1 MTISHGVHNG
11 HRAGQRELEF
21 FAGVGPRQLRLEG
34 VHPALEPQRCHHLR
48 HLSVIAAIADAHGHL
63 VLEIDAVYL
72 LQKAVYKMLARLFAV
87 AHDVQ
92 ARILLRLD
100 PEQRGISLG
109 LLQLSALRLPL
120 RPEFFCFGQPSR
132 FRQTACD

>member
-1 MTISHGVHNG
+1 MGT
-11 HRAGQRELEF
+11 
-21 FAGVGPRQLRLEG
+21 RQLRLEG

-48 HLSVIAAIADAHGHL
+48 HLRVIAAIADAHGHL
-63 VLEIDAVYL
+63 VLKVDAVHL

-92 ARILLRLD
+92 AGILLRLD
-100 PEQRGISLG
+100 PEQGGVGLG

-120 RPEFFCFGQPSR
+120 RPEFFCFRQPGRFGQA
-132 FRQTACD
+132 ACD